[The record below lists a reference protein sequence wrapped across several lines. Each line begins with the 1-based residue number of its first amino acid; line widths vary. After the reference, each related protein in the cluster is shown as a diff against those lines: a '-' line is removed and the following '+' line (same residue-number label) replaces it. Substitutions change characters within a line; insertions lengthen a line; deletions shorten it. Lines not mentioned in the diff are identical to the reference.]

1 MCSPAKKIVSD
12 PVDRILDKW
21 EPQLRKGLLEFVVLL
36 CLREQEHYGYALIRE
51 VKDVTALEITEGTI
65 YPLLDRLKTEE
76 LVTAR
81 WEEPEEGGVPRK
93 YYHLTDR
100 GEQVLTR
107 MEEIWAQLQASIT
120 DLTISSSSPS

>member
-1 MCSPAKKIVSD
+1 MCKIVSD
-12 PVDRILDKW
+12 PVDRVLDKW

-36 CLREQEHYGYALIRE
+36 CLRKEEHYGYALIRE

-81 WEEPEEGGVPRK
+81 WEEPEKGGVPRK

-100 GEQVLTR
+100 GQQVLAR
-107 MEEIWAQLQASIT
+107 MEEIWSQLQTSIT
-120 DLTISSSSPS
+120 DLTETSAHAP